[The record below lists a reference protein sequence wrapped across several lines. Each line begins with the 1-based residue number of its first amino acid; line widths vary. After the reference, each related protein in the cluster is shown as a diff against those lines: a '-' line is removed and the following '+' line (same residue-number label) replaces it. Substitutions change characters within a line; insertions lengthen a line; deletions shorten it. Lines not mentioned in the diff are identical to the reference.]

1 MRKLALFCVSVA
13 VAFSLNA
20 CNAMLARISG
30 KDGSWN
36 SSSRGSNSGDFG
48 SWNSSGGD
56 FGANLGDF
64 GSNSGNFSSATHSQK
79 SIINELSR
87 VQKKWQ
93 NTPYKLGGASVSGSD
108 CSGFIQ
114 SVFKEHFKATVPRTT
129 VTQFQSGVSVK
140 RNALKAGDI
149 VFFRTGRGPNGLHTG
164 IYVDNDEF
172 IHLSTKGGVKKVSLN
187 SSYWKPKFIG
197 ARRYLR

>member
-1 MRKLALFCVSVA
+1 MA

-48 SWNSSGGD
+48 YQSGD
-56 FGANLGDF
+56 FGSRNGDF
-64 GSNSGNFSSATHSQK
+64 GSNSGDFSSAARSQK
-79 SIINELSR
+79 GIINELSR

-114 SVFKEHFKATVPRTT
+114 SVFKEHFKASVPRTT
-129 VTQFQSGVSVK
+129 VTQFQSGVSVR

-164 IYVDNDEF
+164 IYVENDEF

>member
-1 MRKLALFCVSVA
+1 MA

-48 SWNSSGGD
+48 SWNSSSGD

-64 GSNSGNFSSATHSQK
+64 SSAARSQK

-114 SVFKEHFKATVPRTT
+114 SVFKEHFKASVPRTT
-129 VTQFQSGVSVK
+129 VTQLQSGVSVK

-164 IYVDNDEF
+164 IYLEGDEF

>member
-30 KDGSWN
+30 KDGTWN

-48 SWNSSGGD
+48 YQSGD
-56 FGANLGDF
+56 FGSRNGDF
-64 GSNSGNFSSATHSQK
+64 GSNSGDFSSAARSQK
-79 SIINELSR
+79 GIINELSR

-114 SVFKEHFKATVPRTT
+114 SVFKEHFKASVPRTT
-129 VTQFQSGVSVK
+129 VTQFQSGVSVR

-164 IYVDNDEF
+164 IYVENDEF

>member
-30 KDGSWN
+30 KDGAWN
-36 SSSRGSNSGDFG
+36 SSSRGLNSGDFG
-48 SWNSSGGD
+48 YQSGD
-56 FGANLGDF
+56 FGSRNGDF
-64 GSNSGNFSSATHSQK
+64 GSNSGNFSSVAHSQK
-79 SIINELSR
+79 GIINELSR

-114 SVFKEHFKATVPRTT
+114 SVFKEHFKASVPRTT
-129 VTQFQSGVSVK
+129 VTQFQSGVSVR

-164 IYVDNDEF
+164 IYVEGDEF

>member
-30 KDGSWN
+30 KDGTWN
-36 SSSRGSNSGDFG
+36 SSSRGLNSGDFG
-48 SWNSSGGD
+48 YQSGD
-56 FGANLGDF
+56 FGSRNGDF
-64 GSNSGNFSSATHSQK
+64 GSNSGNFSSAAHSQK

-129 VTQFQSGVSVK
+129 VTQFQSGVSVR

-164 IYVDNDEF
+164 IYVENDEF

>member
-48 SWNSSGGD
+48 YQSGD
-56 FGANLGDF
+56 FGANSRDF
-64 GSNSGNFSSATHSQK
+64 GSRNGNFSSADHSQK
-79 SIINELSR
+79 GIINELSR

-164 IYVDNDEF
+164 IYVENDEF

>member
-30 KDGSWN
+30 KDGSLN

-48 SWNSSGGD
+48 SRNGD
-56 FGANLGDF
+56 FGANL
-64 GSNSGNFSSATHSQK
+64 GNFSSATHSQK
-79 SIINELSR
+79 GIINELSR

-164 IYVDNDEF
+164 IYLEGDEF
-172 IHLSTKGGVKKVSLN
+172 IHLSTKGGVKRVSLN

>member
-48 SWNSSGGD
+48 YQSGD
-56 FGANLGDF
+56 FGSRNGDF
-64 GSNSGNFSSATHSQK
+64 GSNSGDFSSAARSQK
-79 SIINELSR
+79 GIINELSR

-114 SVFKEHFKATVPRTT
+114 SVFKEHFKASVPRTT
-129 VTQFQSGVSVK
+129 VTQFQSGVSVR

-164 IYVDNDEF
+164 IYVENDEF

>member
-1 MRKLALFCVSVA
+1 MRKFALFFVSVM

-30 KDGSWN
+30 KDGAN
-36 SSSRGSNSGDFG
+36 LRDFG
-48 SWNSSGGD
+48 SRKSVKLSSQR
-56 FGANLGDF
+56 
-64 GSNSGNFSSATHSQK
+64 SK
-79 SIINELSR
+79 SVVEELLK

-93 NTPYKLGGASVSGSD
+93 NTPYKLGGSSLSGAD

-114 SVFKEHFKATVPRTT
+114 SVFKEHFKANVPRTT
-129 VTQFQSGVSVK
+129 VTQLQSGVSV
-140 RNALKAGDI
+140 RRDELEAGDI

-164 IYVDNDEF
+164 IYVWDDEF
-172 IHLSTKGGVKKVSLN
+172 IHLSTKGGAKKVSLN

-197 ARRYLR
+197 ARRYLP

>member
-36 SSSRGSNSGDFG
+36 SSSRGSSGDFG
-48 SWNSSGGD
+48 SRNGD
-56 FGANLGDF
+56 FGANLEDF
-64 GSNSGNFSSATHSQK
+64 GSNSGDFSSATHSQK

-114 SVFKEHFKATVPRTT
+114 SVFKEHFKASVPRTT
-129 VTQFQSGVSVK
+129 VTQFQSGVSVR

-164 IYVDNDEF
+164 IYVEGDEF

>member
-1 MRKLALFCVSVA
+1 MA

-30 KDGSWN
+30 KDSTWN

-48 SWNSSGGD
+48 SWNSSS
-56 FGANLGDF
+56 GDF

>member
-30 KDGSWN
+30 KDSTWN

-48 SWNSSGGD
+48 YQSGD
-56 FGANLGDF
+56 FGSRNGDF
-64 GSNSGNFSSATHSQK
+64 GSNSGDFSSAARSQK

-114 SVFKEHFKATVPRTT
+114 SVFKEHFKASVPRTT

-164 IYVDNDEF
+164 IYVEGDEF
-172 IHLSTKGGVKKVSLN
+172 IHLSTKGGVKRVSLN